1 MEIEGYEIDDLF
13 AGEDLESVE
22 RKIDFERL
30 LTTLSERDRK
40 IAVLYA
46 FGHTQEE
53 VGAIVGLTKGRVCQI
68 LADIKQSAEKVAV
81 VYRDHC
87 GN

>member
-13 AGEDLESVE
+13 DSEDMESIE

-30 LTTLSERDRK
+30 LAALSERDRK

-53 VGAIVGLTKGRVCQI
+53 VGAELGLNQSQICRV
-68 LADIKQSAEKVAV
+68 LANMHKRGELL
-81 VYRDHC
+81 
-87 GN
+87 GE

>member
-1 MEIEGYEIDDLF
+1 MEIDGYEIDDLF
-13 AGEDLESVE
+13 DSEDSESIE

-30 LTTLSERDRK
+30 LMRLSERDKR

-53 VGAIVGLTKGRVCQI
+53 IGAIVGLTQRRIGQI
-68 LADIKQSAEKVAV
+68 LQEISKSAELCESLIGDKL
-81 VYRDHC
+81 C
-87 GN
+87 

>member
-13 AGEDLESVE
+13 DSEDLESIE
-22 RKIDFERL
+22 RKIDFEQL
-30 LTTLSERDRK
+30 LSTLSERDRR

-53 VGAIVGLTKGRVCQI
+53 IGAIVGLDHSQISRI
-68 LADIKQSAEKVAV
+68 LAKMHKSTLET
-81 VYRDHC
+81 R
-87 GN
+87 

>member
-13 AGEDLESVE
+13 DSEDMESAGL
-22 RKIDFERL
+22 KIDFERL
-30 LTTLSERDRK
+30 LAALSERDRK

-53 VGAIVGLTKGRVCQI
+53 IGAELGLTRRRIGQI
-68 LADIKQSAEKVAV
+68 LANISQSAEIRRVN
-81 VYRDHC
+81 YREE
-87 GN
+87 NI

>member
-1 MEIEGYEIDDLF
+1 MEIDGYEIDDLF
-13 AGEDLESVE
+13 DSEDSESIE
-22 RKIDFERL
+22 LKIDFERL
-30 LTTLSERDRK
+30 LKRLSPRDRR

-53 VGAIVGLTKGRVCQI
+53 IGAELGLTKGRICQI

-81 VYRDHC
+81 VNR
-87 GN
+87 GQL

>member
-13 AGEDLESVE
+13 DSEDMESAGL
-22 RKIDFERL
+22 KIDFERL
-30 LTTLSERDRK
+30 LAALSERDRK

-53 VGAIVGLTKGRVCQI
+53 IGAELGLTRRRIGQI
-68 LADIKQSAEKVAV
+68 LANISQSAEKVAV
-81 VYRDHC
+81 VNR
-87 GN
+87 GQL

>member
-13 AGEDLESVE
+13 DSEDLESIE

-30 LTTLSERDRK
+30 LSTLSERDQR

-53 VGAIVGLTKGRVCQI
+53 IGIILGLTKGRICQI
-68 LADIKQSAEKVAV
+68 LSVIKQRGE
-81 VYRDHC
+81 
-87 GN
+87 

>member
-13 AGEDLESVE
+13 DGEDFESIE

-30 LTTLSERDRK
+30 LAALSERDRK

-46 FGHTQEE
+46 FGHTQAE
-53 VGAIVGLTKGRVCQI
+53 VGAIVGLCGQRISQI
-68 LADIKQSAEKVAV
+68 LANIRKSAELCESLIGDKL
-81 VYRDHC
+81 C
-87 GN
+87 

>member
-13 AGEDLESVE
+13 DSESLESIE
-22 RKIDFERL
+22 RKIEFEQL
-30 LTTLSERDRK
+30 LARLSERDRR

-53 VGAIVGLTKGRVCQI
+53 IGAIVGLTQRRIGQI
-68 LADIKQSAEKVAV
+68 LQEISKSAEQC
-81 VYRDHC
+81 H
-87 GN
+87 

>member
-13 AGEDLESVE
+13 DSEDLESIE
-22 RKIDFERL
+22 RKIDFEQL
-30 LTTLSERDRK
+30 LSTLSERDRR

-53 VGAIVGLTKGRVCQI
+53 IGAIMGLSQQMVGRRLR
-68 LADIKQSAEKVAV
+68 EKWQE
-81 VYRDHC
+81 
-87 GN
+87 

>member
-13 AGEDLESVE
+13 DSEELESIE

-53 VGAIVGLTKGRVCQI
+53 IGAIVGLSQRHIGRV
-68 LADIKQSAEKVAV
+68 LEKMSK
-81 VYRDHC
+81 RGELWH
-87 GN
+87 

>member
-13 AGEDLESVE
+13 DSEDFESVE

-30 LTTLSERDRK
+30 LKRLSPRDRR

-53 VGAIVGLTKGRVCQI
+53 IGAIVGLDHSQISRI
-68 LADIKQSAEKVAV
+68 LAKIHKSAV
-81 VYRDHC
+81 
-87 GN
+87 GTP

>member
-13 AGEDLESVE
+13 DSEDMESVE
-22 RKIDFERL
+22 RKINFERL

-53 VGAIVGLTKGRVCQI
+53 IGAKVGLTQRRIGQI
-68 LADIKQSAEKVAV
+68 LQEISKRGE
-81 VYRDHC
+81 
-87 GN
+87 

>member
-1 MEIEGYEIDDLF
+1 MEIDGYEIDDLF
-13 AGEDLESVE
+13 DSEDFESVE

-30 LTTLSERDRK
+30 LKRLSPRDRR

-53 VGAIVGLTKGRVCQI
+53 VGAIVGLTQRRIGQI
-68 LADIKQSAEKVAV
+68 LQEISKSAEKVAV
-81 VYRDHC
+81 VDREQL
-87 GN
+87 

>member
-13 AGEDLESVE
+13 DSEDLESIE
-22 RKIDFERL
+22 RKIDFEQL
-30 LTTLSERDRK
+30 LSTLSERDRR

-53 VGAIVGLTKGRVCQI
+53 IGAIVGLDHSQISRI
-68 LADIKQSAEKVAV
+68 LAKMHKRGELL
-81 VYRDHC
+81 
-87 GN
+87 GE

>member
-1 MEIEGYEIDDLF
+1 MEIEGCEIEDLF
-13 AGEDLESVE
+13 DSEDLESVE

-53 VGAIVGLTKGRVCQI
+53 IARIFKCTQPRICQI
-68 LADIKQSAEKVAV
+68 LANIYKSTIETA
-81 VYRDHC
+81 
-87 GN
+87 

>member
-13 AGEDLESVE
+13 DSEDFESVE

-53 VGAIVGLTKGRVCQI
+53 IGAIVGLSQRHVGRV
-68 LADIKQSAEKVAV
+68 LEKMSKTYAETA
-81 VYRDHC
+81 
-87 GN
+87 

>member
-1 MEIEGYEIDDLF
+1 MEIEGYEIEDLF
-13 AGEDLESVE
+13 DSEELESVE

-30 LTTLSERDRK
+30 LTTLSERDRE

-53 VGAIVGLTKGRVCQI
+53 IGAIVGVTKGRVCQI
-68 LADIKQSAEKVAV
+68 LADIKQSASETHYK
-81 VYRDHC
+81 Y
-87 GN
+87 

>member
-13 AGEDLESVE
+13 DSEDMESAGL
-22 RKIDFERL
+22 KIDFERL
-30 LTTLSERDRK
+30 LKRLSPRDRR

-53 VGAIVGLTKGRVCQI
+53 IGAELGLTKGRICQI
-68 LADIKQSAEKVAV
+68 LADIKQSAPETP
-81 VYRDHC
+81 
-87 GN
+87 

>member
-13 AGEDLESVE
+13 DGEDFESVE

-30 LTTLSERDRK
+30 LKRLSPRDRK

-53 VGAIVGLTKGRVCQI
+53 VGAIVGLSQRHIGRV
-68 LADIKQSAEKVAV
+68 LEKMSKSASETHYK
-81 VYRDHC
+81 Y
-87 GN
+87 

>member
-1 MEIEGYEIDDLF
+1 MELEWYEIDDLF
-13 AGEDLESVE
+13 DSEDMESIE

-30 LTTLSERDRK
+30 LSTLSERDRK

-53 VGAIVGLTKGRVCQI
+53 IGAIVGITKGRVCQI
-68 LADIKQSAEKVAV
+68 LADIKQSAEIRRVN
-81 VYRDHC
+81 YREE
-87 GN
+87 NI

>member
-13 AGEDLESVE
+13 DSEDMESAGL
-22 RKIDFERL
+22 KIDFERL
-30 LTTLSERDRK
+30 LAALSERDRK

-53 VGAIVGLTKGRVCQI
+53 IGAELGLTRRRIGQI
-68 LADIKQSAEKVAV
+68 LANISQSAEKVAV

>member
-13 AGEDLESVE
+13 DSEDMESIE

-46 FGHTQEE
+46 FGHTQAEIGE
-53 VGAIVGLTKGRVCQI
+53 ITGLSQQHISRLLSKMSKRGELC
-68 LADIKQSAEKVAV
+68 A
-81 VYRDHC
+81 
-87 GN
+87 